1 MQGILYDA
9 TKVKVCQG
17 MYAICEYAEFDKEWA
32 DELWKDIVTC
42 KEIYDEF
49 VYYIENHTFKDQV
62 KVEGYSLSD
71 LYVWQ
76 MEKYNLV
83 REIGKNPGT
92 CNKERMVMKA
102 FRTMI
107 NMQKEPAEYVKRL
120 ESGRGEDKL

>member
-9 TKVKVCQG
+9 TKIKVCQG
-17 MYAICEYAEFDKEWA
+17 MYAICEYAQLDKEWA

-49 VYYIENHTFKDQV
+49 VYYVEHHTFKDQV

-76 MEKYNLV
+76 MDKYNLV
-83 REIGKNPGT
+83 SEIGKNPGI

-107 NMQKEPAEYVKRL
+107 DMMRNPAEFVKRL
-120 ESGRGEDKL
+120 ESGRGEDRL

>member
-9 TKVKVCQG
+9 TKIKVCQG
-17 MYAICEYAEFDKEWA
+17 MYAICEYAQLDKEWA

-49 VYYIENHTFKDQV
+49 VYYVEHHTFKDQV

-76 MEKYNLV
+76 MDKYNLV
-83 REIGKNPGT
+83 SEIGKNPGT

-107 NMQKEPAEYVKRL
+107 DMMRNPAEFVKRL
-120 ESGRGEDKL
+120 ESGRGEDRL